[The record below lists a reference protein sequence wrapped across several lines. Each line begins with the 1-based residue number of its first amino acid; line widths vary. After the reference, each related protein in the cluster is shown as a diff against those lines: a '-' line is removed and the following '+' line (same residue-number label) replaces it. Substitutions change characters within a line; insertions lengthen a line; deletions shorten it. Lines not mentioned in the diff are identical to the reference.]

1 MSRKMIDYK
10 VENGK
15 IVSIDGYELGGGGGS
30 KAKKLEETKAVTEAI
45 TETHSEER

>member
-15 IVSIDGYELGGGGGS
+15 ITSIDGYELGGGGSGG
-30 KAKKLEETKAVTEAI
+30 VNYNVAI
-45 TETHSEER
+45 QSVQKELGYKEHNK